1 MSYIIKNINP
11 LDLQPS
17 KGIGINIPF
26 DGPTGLNITYNTK
39 DAIRA
44 NLLNFLLTGTR
55 ERILKPNFGSSIRN
69 QIFEQ
74 ISSNT
79 LSNIESIIYDY
90 IKNNFPNIILDEL
103 NIDTKEN
110 ALLIYFKYSVIN
122 TNITDDI
129 QLTFNRSN
137 D

>member
-39 DAIRA
+39 DAIRT

-55 ERILKPNFGSSIRN
+55 ERILNPNFGSNIRN

-74 ISSNT
+74 ISENSLN
-79 LSNIESIIYDY
+79 NIEDIIYTY
-90 IKNNFPNIILDEL
+90 IKDKFPQIKLEELIITPDNNTIS
-103 NIDTKEN
+103 
-110 ALLIYFKYSVIN
+110 IYIKYSVLN
-122 TNITDDI
+122 TNINDDI
-129 QLTFNRSN
+129 QLNFDKN
-137 D
+137 DR

>member
-1 MSYIIKNINP
+1 MNYIIQNQNP

-26 DGPTGLNITYNTK
+26 NGPTGLNTTYNSK
-39 DAIRA
+39 DAIRT
-44 NLLNFLLTGTR
+44 NLLNFLLTGKR
-55 ERILKPNFGSSIRN
+55 ERILNPNFGSNIRN

-74 ISSNT
+74 LTLGNLEEIQEIIQQYIYSEFPQIKLESLIITPENNT
-79 LSNIESIIYDY
+79 I
-90 IKNNFPNIILDEL
+90 
-103 NIDTKEN
+103 T
-110 ALLIYFKYSVIN
+110 IYFKYSVLN

-129 QLTFNRSN
+129 SLNFNN

>member
-1 MSYIIKNINP
+1 MTYIIKNIHP

-44 NLLNFLLTGTR
+44 NLLNFLLTGNR
-55 ERILKPNFGSSIRN
+55 ERIMNPNFGTNIRN

-74 ISSNT
+74 ISQGNF
-79 LSNIESIIYDY
+79 SNIENIIHSY
-90 IKNNFPNIILDEL
+90 IRNNFPQIKLNEINITSQDNTI
-103 NIDTKEN
+103 N
-110 ALLIYFKYSVIN
+110 IYFSYSIIN
-122 TNITDDI
+122 TNIEDSI
-129 QLTFNRSN
+129 LLNFNN
-137 D
+137 DN

>member
-1 MSYIIKNINP
+1 MSYIIKNISP

-17 KGIGINIPF
+17 KGIGISIPF
-26 DGPTGLNITYNTK
+26 DGPTGLNTTYNTK
-39 DAIRA
+39 DSIRT

-55 ERILKPNFGSSIRN
+55 ERILNPNFGSNIRN

-74 ISSNT
+74 ISNNT
-79 LSNIESIIYDY
+79 LQNIEDIIFTYVKD
-90 IKNNFPNIILDEL
+90 NFPNIKLEEIIITPD
-103 NIDTKEN
+103 NNTIT
-110 ALLIYFKYSVIN
+110 IYIKYSILN

-129 QLTFNRSN
+129 QLNFDKN